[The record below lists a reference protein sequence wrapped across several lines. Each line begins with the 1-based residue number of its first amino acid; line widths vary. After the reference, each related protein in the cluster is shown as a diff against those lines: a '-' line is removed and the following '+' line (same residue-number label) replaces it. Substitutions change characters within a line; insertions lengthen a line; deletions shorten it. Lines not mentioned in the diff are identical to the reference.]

1 MLLISCPNCGSRD
14 ETEFHYGGQAHVPYP
29 ENPNELTD
37 REWAEYLFYRD
48 NTKGTFAERWL
59 HSTGCRQW
67 FNMLRDTVTYDIK
80 AVYPMGTPRP
90 DGAGTPTAETG
101 TASLAADSTT
111 TGTAA
116 PSISGTSI
124 APADPA
130 PSTTAPK
137 GATK

>member
-1 MLLISCPNCGSRD
+1 MLLIPCPNCGPRD

-29 ENPNELTD
+29 ENPSELTD
-37 REWAEYLFYRD
+37 HEWSRYLFYRE
-48 NTKGTFAERWL
+48 NPKGIFAERWV

-67 FNMLRDTVTYDIK
+67 FNMLRDTVSYDIK
-80 AVYPMGTPRP
+80 AIYPMGARRP
-90 DGAGTPTAETG
+90 DLAAAAAGESG

-116 PSISGTSI
+116 PSLAATSF
-124 APADPA
+124 AAT
-130 PSTTAPK
+130 TTAPE